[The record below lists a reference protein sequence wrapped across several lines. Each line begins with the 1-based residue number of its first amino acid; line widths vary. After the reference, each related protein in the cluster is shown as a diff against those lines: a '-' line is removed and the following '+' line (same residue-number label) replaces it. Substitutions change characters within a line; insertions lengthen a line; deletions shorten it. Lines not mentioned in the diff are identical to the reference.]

1 MKALGI
7 ALIAALSSCVAAPA
21 SAAAQGIAQNLVCDT
36 AAETRKILHGLGRV
50 SIGYGIAGNDGVV
63 EIYVNK
69 DGGWNAILF
78 LPDGR
83 ACLLGGGSDWTF
95 VEQPWSKEGVDG

>member
-1 MKALGI
+1 MLKKI
-7 ALIAALSSCVAAPA
+7 ALFAALTAYAPA
-21 SAAAQGIAQNLVCDT
+21 HAQGIAQNLVCDT
-36 AAETRKILHGLGRV
+36 AADTKKILHGLGRV

-95 VEQPWSKEGVDG
+95 VEQPWPREGVDG